1 MPRLI
6 EGSIAEGG
14 RIVDDAWTF
23 VDATE
28 GLRDLPDDASV
39 LVPLALWKAERIALL
54 GRTAP
59 LSVRLEA
66 SDEPAEL
73 ADDLSRLALIAID
86 FPKFT
91 DGRGYS
97 IARVLRERH
106 GYRGRVRAVGDVLR
120 DQLFYMLRSGFDSFA
135 MKHQELIEDALT
147 SYRVFSEGYQTSVD
161 RPVPLF
167 KRRSFARTTTEAA
180 T

>member
-6 EGSIAEGG
+6 EGSIAKGG

-23 VDATE
+23 VDAIE
-28 GLRDLPDDASV
+28 GLHDVSDDAPV
-39 LVPLALWKAERIALL
+39 LVPLPLWKAQRGALL
-54 GRTAP
+54 GRSAP
-59 LSVRLEA
+59 LGVRLEA
-66 SDEPAEL
+66 GDEPAEL

-97 IARVLRERH
+97 IARLLRERH
-106 GYRGRVRAVGDVLR
+106 GYRGMLRAVGDVLR

-135 MKHQELIEDALT
+135 IKHQELIEDALS

-167 KRRSFARTTTEAA
+167 KRRGFASTTTAA
-180 T
+180 AA